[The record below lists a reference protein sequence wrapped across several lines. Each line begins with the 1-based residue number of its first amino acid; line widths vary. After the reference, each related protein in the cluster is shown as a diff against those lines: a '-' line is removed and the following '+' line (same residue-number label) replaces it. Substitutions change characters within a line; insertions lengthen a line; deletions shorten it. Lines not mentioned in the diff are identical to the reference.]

1 MTLPRA
7 IQALWEDLEGARA
20 EVLREVVGLSQRQAD
35 WRRGEQEWSV
45 GEVINHL
52 TIAEIAT
59 GKLTTKLTRE
69 GEAAGGLAPYRPDF
83 AIRPLPPW
91 PPGPGEAPPVVW
103 PEHGKPI
110 GELITTMKASRE
122 RSRSSVEKLATLDP
136 GRPVFKHFRLDDPDL
151 AHSWLLQ
158 DRHDRIP
165 LRPPRGITRASA

>member
-20 EVLREVVGLSQRQAD
+20 EVLREMVGLSQRQAD
-35 WRRGEQEWSV
+35 WRPAEKEWSA

-69 GEAAGGLAPYRPDF
+69 GESARGCAPYRPAF

-91 PPGPGEAPPVVW
+91 PPGPREAPSVVL
-103 PEHGKPI
+103 PEHGKPS
-110 GELITTMKASRE
+110 GVLIT
-122 RSRSSVEKLATLDP
+122 
-136 GRPVFKHFRLDDPDL
+136 PVK
-151 AHSWLLQ
+151 S
-158 DRHDRIP
+158 
-165 LRPPRGITRASA
+165 T